1 MIGCTGFTMTN
12 SLAELTQH
20 TQHSLQRAQAVS
32 YLSGAEIL
40 IKELERLGV
49 THIFGYPGGAAINI
63 FDALYDSSIELVLS
77 RHEQGATHM
86 ADGYARAS
94 GKIGVVLV
102 TSGPGAL
109 NTVTGILTAK
119 MDSVPLLVISGQTNS
134 TNLGK
139 DAFQE
144 ADVFGVTLP
153 LVKHSRLILSAEDI
167 APAVRRAYKI
177 ATSLRP
183 GPVLLDLP
191 KDISAK
197 KISYDPGAPWTPD
210 TNIAENT
217 LSPEQ
222 LLACRE
228 MARLLMN
235 SQRPLLLVGHGAIIS
250 GAAAEV
256 TMLAETLQ
264 SPVTNTLLGKGC
276 FSEQHPLSLGMLGM
290 HGNAYANYATTRCDL
305 ILSIGS
311 RFDDRINGCNE
322 QFCPLAKKLHIDIDP
337 GEIGRVVQPDA
348 SVLADA
354 KMALREILRHIA
366 PLPTANWLQ
375 ELDEYRQLHPLR
387 SGPTAGSLAHT
398 STTPALRAAQ
408 VLEALNQVLP
418 HGAVVTTDVG
428 QHQMWAAQFILTQ
441 SPRTWLS
448 SGGAGTMGFGLPA
461 AIGVQF
467 AQPSA
472 TVVAVVGDGGF
483 QMVQA
488 ELATAAVHRLPIKVL
503 IIDNQCLGMVRQ
515 WQELFYNNRLSSVLL
530 EGNPDFL
537 VLGAAYGIKGFYIDQ
552 ASQMATVLQE
562 ALAYNAG
569 PCLIHARVVSED
581 NVWPMIPAGRSAEDI
596 VLAPP
601 SVRLAM
607 PTGST

>member
-1 MIGCTGFTMTN
+1 MVGCTGFTMTN

-387 SGPTAGSLAHT
+387 SGPTTGGLAHD

-418 HGAVVTTDVG
+418 HDAVVTTDVG

>member
-1 MIGCTGFTMTN
+1 MVGCTGFTMTN

-418 HGAVVTTDVG
+418 HDAVVTTDVG

>member
-1 MIGCTGFTMTN
+1 MTN

-20 TQHSLQRAQAVS
+20 TQHSIQRAHALT